1 MGEGQPHYLDRIGTV
16 DDMARSG
23 LVLNEGMIVTF
34 YDYDA
39 SEKAAD
45 DKLLFD
51 GTVHYEAAQ
60 QKWYALIDWTSF
72 RHESD
77 EASSAS

>member
-16 DDMARSG
+16 EDIAHSG
-23 LVLNEGMIVTF
+23 MVLREGLIVTF

-39 SEKAAD
+39 TDKSAD
-45 DKLLFD
+45 DKLLFN
-51 GTVHYEAAQ
+51 GVVHYDAAQ
-60 QKWYALIDWTSF
+60 QKWYALIDWASF

-77 EASSAS
+77 EATSAT